1 MQLKISEIPENSSGS
16 VPPIKVTKKPSN
28 AKKVAINNTAQVY
41 EYDAGPKRP
50 NQISYEDIL
59 SKMNMYVSDGKL
71 HLMDRSDAR
80 TMESHR
86 AQSQAQAQSQP
97 KPQSQ
102 PQPQPTPRPDYVGNE
117 QQSYIYNKYFKN
129 EFKEE
134 PTVRRPKTLAE
145 YKQMLLADYIQRER
159 VKQIK
164 SRKIIIPGSNYNSYA
179 HRPPQDMNA
188 LFNFSRR

>member
-1 MQLKISEIPENSSGS
+1 MQLKISEIPENSSDLI
-16 VPPIKVTKKPSN
+16 PPVKVTKKPST
-28 AKKVAINNTAQVY
+28 AKKVAINNTAEVY

-71 HLMDRSDAR
+71 HLIDRGEAR
-80 TMESHR
+80 TMDEPKSQAQH
-86 AQSQAQAQSQP
+86 QSQAQP
-97 KPQSQ
+97 M
-102 PQPQPTPRPDYVGNE
+102 PRSDYVGNE

-129 EFKEE
+129 AFKEE

-164 SRKIIIPGSNYNSYA
+164 SRKIMIPGSNNISYA

-188 LFNFSRR
+188 LFKFSRR

>member
-1 MQLKISEIPENSSGS
+1 MQLKISEIPENSSDL
-16 VPPIKVTKKPSN
+16 VPPVKVTKKPST
-28 AKKVAINNTAQVY
+28 AKKVSINNTAEVY

-80 TMESHR
+80 TMDTHR
-86 AQSQAQAQSQP
+86 AQPQAQTQT
-97 KPQSQ
+97 
-102 PQPQPTPRPDYVGNE
+102 TPRPDYVGNE

-179 HRPPQDMNA
+179 HRPSQDMNA

>member
-1 MQLKISEIPENSSGS
+1 MQLKISEIPENSSDL
-16 VPPIKVTKKPSN
+16 VPPVKVTKKPST
-28 AKKVAINNTAQVY
+28 AKKVSINNTAEVY

-71 HLMDRSDAR
+71 HLMDSR
-80 TMESHR
+80 TMESQK
-86 AQSQAQAQSQP
+86 AQAQPQTQTQAQA
-97 KPQSQ
+97 
-102 PQPQPTPRPDYVGNE
+102 QPTPRPDYVGNE

-179 HRPPQDMNA
+179 HRPRQDMNV

>member
-1 MQLKISEIPENSSGS
+1 MQLKISEIPENSSSS

-41 EYDAGPKRP
+41 EYDEGPKRP

-80 TMESHR
+80 TMDPHR
-86 AQSQAQAQSQP
+86 AQSQAQSQ
-97 KPQSQ
+97 PQSQ
-102 PQPQPTPRPDYVGNE
+102 PQHQPTPRPDYVGNV

-129 EFKEE
+129 ELKEE

-164 SRKIIIPGSNYNSYA
+164 SRKIMIPGSNYNSYA
-179 HRPPQDMNA
+179 HRPQQDMNA